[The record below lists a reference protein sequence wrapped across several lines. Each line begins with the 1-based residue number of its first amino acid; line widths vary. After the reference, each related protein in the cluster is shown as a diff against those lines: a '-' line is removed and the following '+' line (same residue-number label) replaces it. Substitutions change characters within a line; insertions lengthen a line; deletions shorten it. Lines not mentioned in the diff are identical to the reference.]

1 MRSEMKT
8 TTFAPVAGS
17 TILAELQAELE
28 KHASDAPGWRAAAQ
42 QGFKV
47 AAIVAA
53 LDAEREIIAGALLQA
68 LLGQGQMEEAAAAAL
83 IGEQSARFAMQLNRL
98 GEFQAGPLWTPD
110 RALSAGQADALRRM
124 LLAVVTDPRLVLV
137 RLAEQL
143 RRMREARDLDEAAR
157 LRIAWETREIY
168 APLANRLGIWQLKW
182 ELEDLAF
189 RYLEPA
195 DYRRIAGELNETRTD
210 REKFIESVRNEIIAE
225 LLRVGVTA
233 EVIGRP
239 KHIYSIWRKMRRKGL
254 AFGEV
259 FDIRAVRVIVGTVAD
274 CYAALGAV
282 HGRWHYIPGEFDDY
296 IATPKD
302 NLYRSLHTA
311 VIGPG
316 AVPLEIQIR
325 TREMHEHAELG
336 VAAHWR
342 YKEGGTRDAA
352 YDRKIEWLRE
362 LLAPAAEAESDNDFL
377 SRVRADL
384 FEDRVYAL
392 TPKGEVIDLPSG
404 ATPLDFAYHVHTD
417 LGHRCRGAR
426 VNGRMVP
433 LDHRLANG
441 EVVEIIRGKEAQPS
455 RDWLV
460 EQQGHLA
467 SPRSR
472 AKVRA
477 WFKKRDVG
485 QNREEGRAMLERE
498 IVRLGAQNSLMA
510 ELITEFG
517 VSNADALY
525 LALGSGDVSLAQAT
539 GAIQRRMRGRE
550 ALPPVAAAAQAKPV
564 RRNAAGAV
572 EIEGVGDLMSVYAR
586 CCNPIP
592 PESVTGY
599 VTVGRGV
606 TIHRSGCSSLARL
619 AARAPERLLQVE
631 WGRSGVAR
639 FPVDVVIHAMDR
651 RGLVRDISTLL
662 ADEKINI
669 ERMTTRT
676 DAAEGSADLSLRLS
690 VPGLHELSRLLA
702 RLAALRGVIS
712 ARRRV

>member
-1 MRSEMKT
+1 MKT
-8 TTFAPVAGS
+8 TTNAPVAGS
-17 TILAELQAELE
+17 TILAELQARLE
-28 KHASDAPGWRAAAQ
+28 KHTSAAPAWRAAAA
-42 QGFKV
+42 QGMEV
-47 AAIVAA
+47 AEIVAA
-53 LDAEREIIAGALLQA
+53 LDAEREIIAGALLQPM
-68 LLGQGQMEEAAAAAL
+68 LGQGQIEEAAASATF
-83 IGEQSARFAMQLNRL
+83 GESIARFATQLNRL
-98 GEFQAGPLWTPD
+98 GEFQAGAQWTPD
-110 RALSAGQADALRRM
+110 RALSAAQADALRRM

-143 RRMREARDLDEAAR
+143 RRMRGARGLDEPER
-157 LRIAWETREIY
+157 LRHAWETREIY

-195 DYRRIAGELNETRTD
+195 DYRRIAGELNESRAD
-210 REKFIESVRNEIIAE
+210 RERFIESVRGDIVAE
-225 LLRVGVTA
+225 LTRIGVKA
-233 EVIGRP
+233 EVAGRP

-254 AFGEV
+254 AFGQV
-259 FDIRAVRVIVGTVAD
+259 LDIRAVRVIVGTIAD

-342 YKEGGTRDAA
+342 YKEGGTPDAA

-362 LLAPAAEAESDNDFL
+362 LLAPAADAESDSDFL

-392 TPKGEVIDLPSG
+392 TPKGEIIDLPAG

-426 VNGRMVP
+426 VNGRIVP

-441 EVVEIIRGKEAQPS
+441 EVVEIIRGKDAQPS

-460 EQQGHLA
+460 EQEGFLA

-485 QNREEGRAMLERE
+485 RNREEGREMFERE
-498 IVRLGAQNSLMA
+498 LLRLGAQ
-510 ELITEFG
+510 
-517 VSNADALY
+517 
-525 LALGSGDVSLAQAT
+525 QA
-539 GAIQRRMRGRE
+539 
-550 ALPPVAAAAQAKPV
+550 V
-564 RRNAAGAV
+564 
-572 EIEGVGDLMSVYAR
+572 MS
-586 CCNPIP
+586 
-592 PESVTGY
+592 E
-599 VTVGRGV
+599 
-606 TIHRSGCSSLARL
+606 
-619 AARAPERLLQVE
+619 
-631 WGRSGVAR
+631 
-639 FPVDVVIHAMDR
+639 
-651 RGLVRDISTLL
+651 
-662 ADEKINI
+662 
-669 ERMTTRT
+669 
-676 DAAEGSADLSLRLS
+676 
-690 VPGLHELSRLLA
+690 
-702 RLAALRGVIS
+702 
-712 ARRRV
+712 

>member
-1 MRSEMKT
+1 MKT
-8 TTFAPVAGS
+8 TTNSPVGGS
-17 TILAELQAELE
+17 TILAELQAKLE
-28 KHASDAPGWRAAAQ
+28 NHASPAPGWRAAAA
-42 QGFKV
+42 QGLDV

-53 LDAEREIIAGALLQA
+53 LDAEREIIAGALLQP
-68 LLGQGQMEEAAAAAL
+68 LLGRGLMDEAAAAAVF
-83 IGEQSARFAMQLNRL
+83 GEPIARFAAQLNRL
-98 GEFQAGPLWTPD
+98 GEFQAGAQWTPD
-110 RALSAGQADALRRM
+110 RALSAAQADALRRM

-143 RRMREARDLDEAAR
+143 RRMRSARALDEPAR
-157 LRIAWETREIY
+157 RKHAWETREIY

-189 RYLEPA
+189 RHLEPG
-195 DYRRIAGELNETRTD
+195 DYRRIAGELNETRAD
-210 REKFIESVRNEIIAE
+210 REKFIESVCSDIIAE
-225 LLRVGVTA
+225 LARIGVKA
-233 EVIGRP
+233 EVAGRP

-254 AFGEV
+254 AFAQV
-259 FDIRAVRVIVGTVAD
+259 FDVRAVRVIVDTVAD

-362 LLAPAAEAESDNDFL
+362 LLAPAADAETDSDFL

-392 TPKGEVIDLPSG
+392 TPKGEIIDLPAG

-417 LGHRCRGAR
+417 LGHKCRGAR
-426 VNGRMVP
+426 VNGRIVP

-441 EVVEIIRGKEAQPS
+441 EVVEIIRGKKAQPS

-460 EQQGHLA
+460 EQQGFLA

-477 WFKKRDVG
+477 WFKKQDVG
-485 QNREEGRAMLERE
+485 QNRIEGRELLERE
-498 IVRLGAQNSLMA
+498 FTRLGTQHALMS
-510 ELITEFG
+510 ELIGEFG
-517 VSNADALY
+517 VANADNLY
-525 LALGSGDVSLAQAT
+525 LALGSGDLSLAQVTA
-539 GAIQRRMRGRE
+539 AMQRRMRGRE
-550 ALPPVAAAAQAKPV
+550 ALPPAAVVPEAKPA
-564 RRNAAGAV
+564 RRDAAGGV
-572 EIEGVGDLMSVYAR
+572 EIEGVGDLMSTYAR
-586 CCNPIP
+586 CCNPLP
-592 PESVTGY
+592 PEPVTGY

-606 TIHRSGCSSLARL
+606 TIHRSGCSSLARI

-631 WGRSGVAR
+631 WGKARTAR
-639 FPVDVVIHAMDR
+639 FPVDVVVHAMDR
-651 RGLVRDISTLL
+651 RGLVRDVSTLL
-662 ADEKINI
+662 ADEKVNI
-669 ERMTTRT
+669 ERLTTRT
-676 DAAEGSADLSLRLS
+676 DAAEASADLSLRIS
-690 VPGLHELSRLLA
+690 VPGLDELSRLLA
-702 RLAALRGVIS
+702 RIAALPGVIS

>member
-1 MRSEMKT
+1 MKT
-8 TTFAPVAGS
+8 TTFAPVVGS
-17 TILAELQAELE
+17 AILAELQAGLE
-28 KHASDAPGWRAAAQ
+28 KYARDTPGWQAAAL
-42 QGFKV
+42 QGAAV

-53 LDAEREIIAGALLQA
+53 LDAEREIIAGALLQP
-68 LLGQGQMEEAAAAAL
+68 LLGQGLLEETAAATL
-83 IGEQSARFAMQLNRL
+83 FGDQVARFAAQLNRL
-98 GEFQAGPLWTPD
+98 GEFQAGAQWTPD

-143 RRMREARDLDEAAR
+143 RRMREARGLDEAAR

-210 REKFIESVRNEIIAE
+210 RERFIESVRNEIITE
-225 LLRVGVTA
+225 LERLGVTA

-254 AFGEV
+254 AFGQV
-259 FDIRAVRVIVGTVAD
+259 FDVRAVRIIVETVAD

-325 TREMHEHAELG
+325 TREMHEHSELG

-362 LLAPAAEAESDNDFL
+362 LLAPAAEAESDSDFL
-377 SRVRADL
+377 SRVRSDL
-384 FEDRVYAL
+384 FEDRIYAL

-426 VNGRMVP
+426 VNGRIVP

-460 EQQGHLA
+460 EQQGFLA

-485 QNREEGRAMLERE
+485 QNREEGREMLERE
-498 IVRLGAQNSLMA
+498 LLRIGAQNSLMA
-510 ELITEFG
+510 ELIAEFS

-525 LALGSGDVSLAQAT
+525 LALGSGDLSLAQMT
-539 GAIQRRMRGRE
+539 GAIQRRMRGRL
-550 ALPPVAAAAQAKPV
+550 ALPSIQTEPQVKPA
-564 RRNAAGAV
+564 RRDAAGAV

-592 PESVTGY
+592 PEPVTGY

-631 WGRSGVAR
+631 WGKSRVVR

-651 RGLVRDISTLL
+651 RGLVRDVSTLL

-669 ERMTTRT
+669 ERMSTRT
-676 DAAEGSADLSLRLS
+676 DASEGSADLSLRIT
-690 VPGLHELSRLLA
+690 VAGLDVLSRLLA
-702 RLAALRGVIS
+702 RLATLPGVIS